1 MLNYDKRGGDDTH
14 VHKIF
19 LYYSSIFQM
28 LGIVHILSQDCVKKN
43 RIGRKKKLIIDCM
56 YISGSIHILEYGV
69 GKWIGVIIIEILV
82 LCTYQLSCNYT

>member
-1 MLNYDKRGGDDTH
+1 
-14 VHKIF
+14 
-19 LYYSSIFQM
+19 M